1 MRVNITYSVDLEG
14 VPKEVQELLSK
25 EVDIL
30 CTLKDKLAFPPIDNP
45 LECVESLNDVRA
57 DIARLDVRLS
67 ECVAM
72 LSGYIDLISQPPPVS
87 YSQEDQLEI
96 SDE

>member
-1 MRVNITYSVDLEG
+1 VRVNITYSVDLEG

-25 EVDIL
+25 EADIL
-30 CTLKDKLAFPPIDNP
+30 CILKDKLASPPIDNP

-57 DIARLDVRLS
+57 VIARLDVRLT

-72 LSGYIDLISQPPPVS
+72 LSGYIDLISQPTSTPHT
-87 YSQEDQLEI
+87 QEDQLEI
-96 SDE
+96 SDD